1 MTLET
6 AKQLQQA
13 GWDKETNLL
22 MFEYGEGKCERI
34 LSDQSDGLR
43 NETYPCPSTDELLAE
58 LPSYLLV
65 PKGNYIVSTKGRVT
79 NEMFLHIKKGELYWA
94 CYTDSYSNNLE
105 GFIFSNEVF
114 SEALAQLWLKLRKEG
129 IV

>member
-6 AKQLQQA
+6 AKQLKEL
-13 GWDKETNLL
+13 GWDKETRNKVAE
-22 MFEYGEGKCERI
+22 FTDGSYGAYSG
-34 LSDQSDGLR
+34 G
-43 NETYPCPSTDELLAE
+43 TYKELFPSPSLEELLAVM
-58 LPSYLLV
+58 PSYILV
-65 PKGNYIVSTKGRVT
+65 SKGNYIVSTKGRVT

-114 SEALAQLWLKLRKEG
+114 SEAAAMLWIKLRKEG